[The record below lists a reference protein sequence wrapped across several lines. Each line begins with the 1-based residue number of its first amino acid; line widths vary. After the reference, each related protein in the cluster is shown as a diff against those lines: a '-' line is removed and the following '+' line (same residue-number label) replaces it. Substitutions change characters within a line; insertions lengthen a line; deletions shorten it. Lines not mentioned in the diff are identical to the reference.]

1 MAEIKFCVEEKAFAG
16 WY

>member
-1 MAEIKFCVEEKAFAG
+1 MAEIKFCIEEKVFAD